1 MSWGC
6 VGVALGSAGLVVLCP
21 ALGALAALLVE
32 CSAAGFGA
40 YSPGHGVCLLARV
53 LVDHA
58 MMSPPHM
65 TMVTSH
71 VFGLLTYG
79 DLITVAVAV
88 RVGRLVGICRGCRG

>member
-53 LVDHA
+53 LVDQA
-58 MMSPPHM
+58 I
-65 TMVTSH
+65 MVTSTYDDGERPC
-71 VFGLLTYG
+71 VGLLTYG
-79 DLITVAVAV
+79 DLTPILSATQAAVV
-88 RVGRLVGICRGCRG
+88 IWR